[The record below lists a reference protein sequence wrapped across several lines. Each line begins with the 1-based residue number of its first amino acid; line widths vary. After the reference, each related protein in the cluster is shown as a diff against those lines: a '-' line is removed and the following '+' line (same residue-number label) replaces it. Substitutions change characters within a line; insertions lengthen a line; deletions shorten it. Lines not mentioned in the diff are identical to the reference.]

1 MSRILSIICLLFML
15 SASASSTSF
24 RHIGVKDGLS
34 SRQVFRLT
42 KDSSGFI
49 WAFTYLG
56 VDRYDGN
63 EIRHYKLDK
72 TLEARDHIISSTIMT
87 CDQAGTVWI
96 SLKSGKL
103 YRYDKQTDAFNLEA
117 DFTQLLSKAVALN
130 DIYFDKDNNLWLC
143 LSTGIYHYTP
153 ETKSLTQAGMPGE
166 QVNRIIQLYDGS
178 YVAGTG
184 KHLYRLW
191 KEENANTFST
201 TKRLDFPIETRTE
214 SLFTIDQKLFVGTFS
229 DGAFMIDIPSEKTTS
244 FQSFIPS
251 VPIRA
256 FASTTDQTVLVGTD
270 GSGVYQVDTANGQL
284 INRYL
289 ADEDN
294 DSSLGGNT
302 VSDIFVDERHC
313 IWVSTYT
320 NGISYLDP
328 NSPETHWV
336 RHGHNNRNSLI
347 SSHINVMLE
356 DSDGDFWYGTN
367 DGISLYQ
374 PATNQWTH
382 FLDDKKDNAG
392 HSFVVLALCED
403 TRKNIWVG
411 GYGIGIFRINKQSRR
426 VERIKTGSNGIATD
440 YVYAIHQDGDRL
452 YFGGIEG
459 DFTCLDTQANTY
471 TYYPIDCIG
480 DIKPN
485 DDHTLLM
492 AGCGGL
498 AIFDKRNGN
507 TTWYNTFGGS
517 TLQYPVR
524 CLVKSSSGGIWLG
537 TDGNGLVYFDPATG
551 ESKVFTTDHGLDS
564 NSINNV
570 LEDNSGGIWFNTEKN
585 LYYLDFKNKKVIN
598 MNEFLDISWG
608 YYNPNAS
615 IKLRNGDLALGTA
628 EGALI
633 FSPHFD
639 FDAEEPI
646 ELIFTDF
653 KLLYQ
658 SVQAAA
664 SGSLLKQAINETSSI
679 RLKYAQN
686 SFSIA
691 FSAIDFVYPH
701 KIHYEYKL
709 DHFNTD
715 WLPAD
720 VAHSVDYMNLPPGK
734 YTFRLK
740 AIDKYSQKEMGER
753 SLEIII
759 GRPFWASYWAFLFY
773 FLIICVITYLS
784 VQFARHKIKAYNS
797 KEKIRSFISIAHDIR
812 TPITLIKAP
821 LSELESQEGLSEDT
835 RKSLSVATKNAEK
848 LFEMVTHLLD
858 LQKADLNPERI
869 SVSLQNIYSYM
880 EEKIADFH
888 TAAIQKGISLKLDIE
903 PDFPELWFDK
913 GKMNKILDNLLSNA
927 LKYTEDGSISVIVR
941 HTKHKWSIEIL
952 DTGIGIPAKDQ
963 KHLFNQFFRA
973 NNAVSSKE
981 TGSGIGL
988 LLVQRIVKQLH
999 GQISFSSAENMG
1011 SSFIITFPRQG
1022 AAARS
1027 RGGTAKFP
1035 SGIELSSCLR
1045 RSTPKGGGGGSLP
1058 QEELSENYEVI
1069 EIPEVTENQTRK
1081 NVLLLAEDDPDIREY
1096 LTEQLSKEYEV
1107 VSVSDGEKALE
1118 VAKEINPDIIISD
1131 VIMPKLEG
1139 DEMCRILK
1147 SSMETSHIPIILL
1160 TALSEREYVIAGLEA
1175 GANDYIIKPF
1185 DFSVLKV
1192 RLRNIL
1198 QSRQQLRE
1206 TVLSSDTDFEG
1217 IDYTNQLDKEFLD
1230 KAMEIINNELSNTEF
1245 SINDFCRVL
1254 GMSRTS
1260 VYNKLK
1266 TLTDQSPNDFIRII
1280 RLNKS
1285 KELLASRRYTIGE
1298 VSCMVGFSDPKY
1310 FSTSFKKQ
1318 FGVSPS
1324 KV

>member
-1 MSRILSIICLLFML
+1 MSRFLSIIFLLFML
-15 SASASSTSF
+15 SAGASSTSF

-34 SRQVFRLT
+34 SRQVFRIN

-87 CDQAGTVWI
+87 CDQTGNIWI

-117 DFTQLLSKAVALN
+117 DLTQLLSEAVSLN
-130 DIYFDKDNNLWLC
+130 DIHFDNDNNLWLC
-143 LSTGIYHYTP
+143 LSKGVYHYHP
-153 ETKSLTQAGMPGE
+153 ETKKLTQSGLANE
-166 QVNRIIQLYDGS
+166 YVNRIIQLDDRS
-178 YVAGTG
+178 YVAGTNTQ
-184 KHLYRLW
+184 LYRLW
-191 KEENANTFST
+191 KEEENNNSFPTI
-201 TKRLDFPIETRTE
+201 KPIDFPIETRTE
-214 SLFTIDQKLFVGTFS
+214 SLFAAEQKLFVGTFS
-229 DGAFMIDIPSEKTTS
+229 DGAFMIDIPSGDITS

-256 FASTTDQTVLVGTD
+256 FASAADGTVLVGTD
-270 GSGVYQVDTANGQL
+270 GSGVYQVDIANGHF

-294 DSSLGGNT
+294 EGSLGGNT
-302 VSDIFVDERHC
+302 VSDIFVDERNC
-313 IWVSTYT
+313 IWISTYT
-320 NGISYLDP
+320 HGISYLNPD
-328 NSPETHWV
+328 SPEIHWIK
-336 RHGHNNRNSLI
+336 HGHNNRNSLI

-356 DSDGDFWYGTN
+356 DSDGDLWYGTN

-374 PATNQWTH
+374 PATNKWTH
-382 FLDDKKDNAG
+382 FLDDKKNNSG

-403 TRKNIWVG
+403 NRKNIWVG
-411 GYGIGIFRINKQSRR
+411 GYGIGTFRINKQNGR
-426 VERIKTGSNGIATD
+426 VEQIKTKSSSENKGIATD
-440 YVYAIHQDGDRL
+440 YVYAIHCDGDRL

-459 DFTCLDTQANTY
+459 DFTCYNIQTDTY

-485 DDHTLLM
+485 DEHTLLI

-498 AIFDKRNGN
+498 AIFDKRNGE
-507 TTWYNTFGGS
+507 TTWYNTFGNS

-524 CLVKSSSGGIWLG
+524 SLTKSVSGGIWLG
-537 TDGNGLVYFDPATG
+537 TDGNGLVYFNPITQ
-551 ESKVFTTDHGLDS
+551 ESKVFTTEQGLDS

-585 LYYLDFKNKKVIN
+585 LYYLDFKNKKIIH

-615 IKLRNGDLALGTA
+615 IKLKNGNLALGTA
-628 EGALI
+628 EGALV

-639 FDAEEPI
+639 FAAEEPL

-658 SVQAAA
+658 SVQAGT
-664 SGSLLKQAINETSSI
+664 SGSLLKQAINETASI
-679 RLKYAQN
+679 KLKYIQN

-709 DHFNTD
+709 ENFNAD
-715 WLPAD
+715 WLPANTG
-720 VAHSVDYMNLPPGK
+720 HSVDYMNLPPGK

-740 AIDKYSQKEMGER
+740 ALDKYSQKEMGER

-759 GRPFWASYWAFLFY
+759 GRPFWASYWAFLLY
-773 FLIICVITYLS
+773 FLIICIITYLS
-784 VQFARHKIKAYNS
+784 IQFARHKIKEYNS

-821 LSELESQEGLSEDT
+821 LSELETQEGLSEDT
-835 RKSLSVATKNAEK
+835 RKSLSIATKNAEK

-869 SVSLQNIYSYM
+869 ALSLQNIYRYM

-888 TAAIQKGISLKLDIE
+888 TAAIQKGINLKLDIE
-903 PDFPELWFDK
+903 PDFPELWFDR

-927 LKYTEDGSISVIVR
+927 LKYTEDGSISVIVK

-952 DTGIGIPAKDQ
+952 DTGMGIPAKDQ

-973 NNAVSSKE
+973 DNAISSKE
-981 TGSGIGL
+981 TGAGIGL
-988 LLVQRIVKQLH
+988 LLVQRLVKQLH

-1011 SSFIITFPRQG
+1011 SSFVITFPIERCGKVPQPG
-1022 AAARS
+1022 LHAGDKASYPDSHAAS
-1027 RGGTAKFP
+1027 TPF
-1035 SGIELSSCLR
+1035 LSEEEC
-1045 RSTPKGGGGGSLP
+1045 PKGGVVESTNTF
-1058 QEELSENYEVI
+1058 Q
-1069 EIPEVTENQTRK
+1069 IPK
-1081 NVLLLAEDDPDIREY
+1081 NVLLLAEDDQDMREY

-1107 VSVSDGEKALE
+1107 VSVPDGEKALE
-1118 VAKEINPDIIISD
+1118 MAREINPDIIISD

-1192 RLRNIL
+1192 RIRNIL

-1206 TVLSSDTDFEG
+1206 TVLSSDSDIEDM
-1217 IDYTNQLDKEFLD
+1217 DYTNQLDKEFLD

-1245 SINDFCRVL
+1245 SINDFCRIL

-1318 FGVSPS
+1318 FGISPS

>member
-1 MSRILSIICLLFML
+1 MSRILSIIFLLFML
-15 SASASSTSF
+15 SASASSTTF

-34 SRQVFRLT
+34 SRQVFRLN
-42 KDSSGFI
+42 KDSAGFI

-87 CDQAGTVWI
+87 CDQSGNVWI

-103 YRYDKQTDAFNLEA
+103 YRYNKQTDAFNLEA
-117 DFTQLLSKAVALN
+117 DLTQLLSEAVSLN
-130 DIYFDKDNNLWLC
+130 DIHFDKDNNLWLC
-143 LSTGIYHYTP
+143 LSSGIYHYNP
-153 ETKSLTQAGMPGE
+153 GAKELTLAGMPDE
-166 QVNRIIQLYDGS
+166 YVNRIIQLHDGS
-178 YVAGTG
+178 YIAGTG

-191 KEENANTFST
+191 REENTNTFST
-201 TKRLDFPIETRTE
+201 TKLVDFPMETRTE
-214 SLFTIDQKLFVGTFS
+214 SLFTTGQKLFVGTFS
-229 DGAFMIDIPSEKTTS
+229 DGAFMIDIPTGNVTS
-244 FQSFIPS
+244 FHSFIPS

-256 FASTTDQTVLVGTD
+256 FAPAADHTVLVGTD
-270 GSGVYQVDTANGQL
+270 GSGVYQVDTTNGQL

-289 ADEDN
+289 SDEDN
-294 DSSLGGNT
+294 DGSLSGNT
-302 VSDIFVDERHC
+302 VSDIFVDERNC
-313 IWVSTYT
+313 IWISTYT
-320 NGISYLDP
+320 NGISYLAP
-328 NSPETHWV
+328 NSPEIHWI
-336 RHGHNNRNSLI
+336 RHGHNNRNSLV

-374 PATNQWTH
+374 PATNKWTH
-382 FLDDKKDNAG
+382 FLDDKKDNSG
-392 HSFVVLALCED
+392 HSCVVLALCED
-403 TRKNIWVG
+403 TRNNIWVG
-411 GYGIGIFRINKQSRR
+411 GYGIGIYRINKQSGR
-426 VERIKTGSNGIATD
+426 VERIKTGTGGIATD
-440 YVYAIHQDGDRL
+440 YVYAIHCDGDRL

-459 DFTCLDTQANTY
+459 DFTCYDTQANTY

-480 DIKPN
+480 DIRSN
-485 DDHTLLM
+485 DDNTLLM

-498 AIFDKRNGN
+498 AIFDKRNGE
-507 TTWYNTFGGS
+507 TIWYNTFGNS
-517 TLQYPVR
+517 TLKYPVR
-524 CLVKSSSGGIWLG
+524 CLAKASSGGIWLG
-537 TDGNGLVYFDPATG
+537 TDGNGLVYFNPTTQ

-585 LYYLDFKNKKVIN
+585 LYHLDSSNKKIIN

-615 IKLRNGDLALGTA
+615 IKLKNGNLALGTA
-628 EGALI
+628 EGALV

-639 FDAEEPI
+639 FETEEPI

-658 SVQAAA
+658 SIQAGT

-679 RLKYAQN
+679 QLKYAQN

-709 DHFNTD
+709 DNFNTD

-720 VAHSVDYMNLPPGK
+720 GDHSVDYMNLPPGK
-734 YTFRLK
+734 YIFRLK

-759 GRPFWASYWAFLFY
+759 GRPFWASYWAYLLY

-784 VQFARHKIKAYNS
+784 VQFARHKIKEYNS

-821 LSELESQEGLSEDT
+821 LSELETQEGLSEDT

-888 TAAIQKGISLKLDIE
+888 TAAIQKGINLKLDIE

-941 HTKHKWSIEIL
+941 HTRHKWSIEIL

-981 TGSGIGL
+981 SGSGIGL

-999 GQISFSSAENMG
+999 GQISFSSAENLG
-1011 SSFIITFPRQG
+1011 SSFIITLPLKQKG
-1022 AAARS
+1022 V
-1027 RGGTAKFP
+1027 TAKAASIP
-1035 SGIELSSCLR
+1035 LLPEEGC
-1045 RSTPKGGGGGSLP
+1045 PKGGVVGAAEAP
-1058 QEELSENYEVI
+1058 
-1069 EIPEVTENQTRK
+1069 ENQIRK
-1081 NVLLLAEDDPDIREY
+1081 NVLLLAEDDQDMREY

-1107 VSVSDGEKALE
+1107 VSVPDGEKALE
-1118 VAKEINPDIIISD
+1118 MAREINPDIIISD

-1192 RLRNIL
+1192 RIRNIL
-1198 QSRQQLRE
+1198 QNRQQLRD
-1206 TVLSSDTDFEG
+1206 TVLSSDNNLED

-1230 KAMEIINNELSNTEF
+1230 KAMEIINNELANTEF

-1318 FGVSPS
+1318 FGISPS